1 MQDLPEGELTV
12 RSSLSEHSSNLRRGA
27 TIQIITTLSRALL
40 SSYAPVLS
48 FSPFALYSVANEP
61 TNSLTSRF
69 ILSLS
74 SQDYGYKHYCSLRS
88 GQLERAT
95 AFNNREE
102 PPCC

>member
-48 FSPFALYSVANEP
+48 FSPLALCSLAFEP

-74 SQDYGYKHYCSLRS
+74 SQEYGNKHYRSLRS
-88 GQLERAT
+88 GQLERAA

-102 PPCC
+102 PLFC